1 MIKCKNKCKKKIL
14 TLRPIGIVFE
24 WDVAHLLAQKW
35 TVCGRWKQCVRLRH
49 HKEKLSHTHFILHQR
64 IEKRPYCMWLCIP
77 EGKPIWQV
85 KSLQRGEPIPEQW
98 TKQNHPDESKRHGRV
113 KSHWQEN
120 LNWQDFKTGK
130 RTFKNIFQFGSHS
143 VHLTMEMGP
152 IRSRFRVSQTRANRK
167 TQIIW
172 CPTSYCIYLKLN
184 SASHLSP
191 GDATSI
197 WSSTKPSPLFSYCP
211 FCYCTR

>member
-1 MIKCKNKCKKKIL
+1 MKRVDEKGVSDW
-14 TLRPIGIVFE
+14 GI
-24 WDVAHLLAQKW
+24 
-35 TVCGRWKQCVRLRH
+35 TT
-49 HKEKLSHTHFILHQR
+49 EKFSHTHFILHQR
-64 IEKRPYCMWLCIP
+64 IEKWPYCMWLCIP

-113 KSHWQEN
+113 KSHWQGN

-130 RTFKNIFQFGSHS
+130 RTFKNIFKFGSHS
-143 VHLTMEMGP
+143 VHLITGMRP
-152 IRSRFRVSQTRANRK
+152 IHSHSRVSQTSKLK
-167 TQIIW
+167 TQFIW

-191 GDATSI
+191 GNATI
-197 WSSTKPSPLFSYCP
+197 YLVVHQTFPLILILPVLLLHSLITSLYAP
-211 FCYCTR
+211 VANN

>member
-1 MIKCKNKCKKKIL
+1 MWKENPYSKTHRYRFWVRWCTFIGPEMDRVWSMNRWTMCHTEASQGETFTYTLYFASKDWKTALLYVAVYSWGQTNMAGKESSTGGSQYQSNGRNK
-14 TLRPIGIVFE
+14 T
-24 WDVAHLLAQKW
+24 
-35 TVCGRWKQCVRLRH
+35 
-49 HKEKLSHTHFILHQR
+49 
-64 IEKRPYCMWLCIP
+64 IP
-77 EGKPIWQV
+77 
-85 KSLQRGEPIPEQW
+85 
-98 TKQNHPDESKRHGRV
+98 TRV
-113 KSHWQEN
+113 KDMAESN
-120 LNWQDFKTGK
+120 LIGRKTLIGRIFKTGK
-130 RTFKNIFQFGSHS
+130 RTFKNIFQFGSHP

>member
-1 MIKCKNKCKKKIL
+1 M
-14 TLRPIGIVFE
+14 
-24 WDVAHLLAQKW
+24 
-35 TVCGRWKQCVRLRH
+35 CGRWKGCVRLRH
-49 HKEKLSHTHFILHQR
+49 HEEKLSHTHFILHQR

-113 KSHWQEN
+113 KSHWQGN

-130 RTFKNIFQFGSHS
+130 RTFKNIFKFGSHS
-143 VHLTMEMGP
+143 VHLMMGMRP
-152 IRSRFRVSQTRANRK
+152 IPSHFRVSQTRASRK
-167 TQIIW
+167 HNSSDA
-172 CPTSYCIYLKLN
+172 PTSYCIYSKLN

-191 GDATSI
+191 GV
-197 WSSTKPSPLFSYCP
+197 STMRLVVHQTFPLILILP
-211 FCYCTR
+211 FFRYCTRL